1 MISILIG
8 PPGSGKTTQAKLLAK
23 ELDLPLIATGDLVRK
38 AINDNY
44 KNYKEIVDG
53 GSLLPD
59 TVVFE
64 IIRNDIEKL
73 DIKRGFIIEGFPR
86 TIGQA
91 KILDDYLNFNKI
103 SIDFVFYLQIGKEEL
118 MERILKRKYTDKS
131 DRPDDDLEAFNKRL
145 EVYFSDSYPLYEYY
159 TKRYLLYEVSA
170 SNDIDNVFSDILAVI
185 SFWKKGKIL
194 IRSWFY

>member
-1 MISILIG
+1 
-8 PPGSGKTTQAKLLAK
+8 
-23 ELDLPLIATGDLVRK
+23 
-38 AINDNY
+38 
-44 KNYKEIVDG
+44 
-53 GSLLPD
+53 
-59 TVVFE
+59 
-64 IIRNDIEKL
+64 
-73 DIKRGFIIEGFPR
+73 
-86 TIGQA
+86 
-91 KILDDYLNFNKI
+91 
-103 SIDFVFYLQIGKEEL
+103 

-194 IRSWFY
+194 IRT